1 MKAIVKDPGENCCR
15 QRSVARPGWVVGTI
29 DTAAGGVPRVGTRP
43 GVRDRLSE
51 IRVRWG
57 IGRMSYVVPPGL
69 YAAGNPSNGSPVLV
83 TANYKM
89 SFDRVRGNL
98 EGRDAWILVLDTK
111 GVNVWC
117 AAGKGTFG
125 TDELCSKIKSSRLE
139 EIVSH
144 RDLVAPQLGATG
156 VSAHRVREMC
166 GWRVRF
172 GPVRS
177 KDIPSY
183 LDSGMK
189 AAPEMRLVRFTLAD
203 RLVLVPVDLIP
214 GMKRLFLPAL
224 FFVLFSGLGRDG
236 YSAQRI
242 MSAGA
247 RSALM
252 LFVALIAGGVL
263 SPLLLPWIPGRAFSV
278 KGALSGAVLVLLMIV
293 PGLPGPGIFGS
304 WLEAGIWLLIVAAGA
319 SYFAMNFTGASTY
332 TSPSGV
338 RREMRFAVPAQV
350 AAASAGVL
358 GWVIARFV

>member
-1 MKAIVKDPGENCCR
+1 MSGHRRTDWIVGR
-15 QRSVARPGWVVGTI
+15 I

-43 GVRDRLSE
+43 GFRDRLSE

-57 IGRMSYVVPPGL
+57 IGRMSYAVPPGL
-69 YAAGNPSNGSPVLV
+69 YAAGNPSKESPVLV
-83 TANYKM
+83 TASYKM
-89 SFDRVRGNL
+89 SFDRVRGSL

-125 TDELCSKIKSSRLE
+125 TDELCGRIKSSRLE
-139 EIVSH
+139 EIVS
-144 RDLVAPQLGATG
+144 RKDLVVPQLGATG
-156 VSAHRVREMC
+156 VSAHRVRELC

-177 KDIPSY
+177 EDIPAY

-189 AAPEMRLVRFTLAD
+189 ASPEMRLVRFNMAD
-203 RLVLVPVDLIP
+203 RLVLVPVDLVP
-214 GMKRLFLPAL
+214 GLKRLFLPAL

-236 YSAQRI
+236 YSAHRI

-247 RSALM
+247 LSALL
-252 LFVALIAGGVL
+252 LFAGLMAGGVL

-278 KGALSGAVLVLLMIV
+278 KGALAGAFLVLLMIV

-304 WLEAGIWLLIVAAGA
+304 WLEAGTWLLIVAAVA
-319 SYFAMNFTGASTY
+319 SFFAMNFTGASTY
-332 TSPSGV
+332 ASPSGV
-338 RREMRFAVPAQV
+338 RREMRYAVPAQV